1 MLLTFCYILL
11 DMKGETPFPTTGY
24 TGPENFCDR
33 EEETAKIKR
42 LLEGGQS
49 ITLVSVRRMGKT
61 ALIKHVEHV
70 LGKNWLAVY
79 LDIYKTANFAEFLN
93 ELATAILQTIEENS
107 SMGRKIWSFIKSIKP
122 SIQFNDLSGLPSVS
136 FDVQPEVAK
145 QNIKAIFEVLEAQ
158 KVPVLISI
166 DEFQQITQYP
176 EKNVDAWLR
185 GVVQQLKNV
194 VFIFSGSQHHIMTE
208 LFNHPNR
215 PFFSSTSFVRLGK
228 IEKGVYGEFIKN
240 KLESAKWKVDE
251 DAIDELLDWTD
262 VHTYYVQLLCNRI
275 YHSGHKKLISLAWKV
290 EAMRILEEIEH
301 TYFNIRNLL
310 TKAQW
315 DVLTAIAKEEKVFS
329 PTSGEFLKIYN
340 LKSSSAVLR
349 ALDALIEK
357 ELVYFDYDEL
367 GDKYYRVV
375 DTLMIRW
382 FQNNS

>member
-1 MLLTFCYILL
+1 
-11 DMKGETPFPTTGY
+11 MKGETPFPTTGY

-33 EEETAKIKR
+33 LEETSKIIR

-61 ALIKHVEHV
+61 ALIKHVEHT
-70 LGKNWLAVY
+70 LGNNWMSLY
-79 LDIYKTANFAEFLN
+79 LDIYKTENFAELLN
-93 ELATAILQTIEENS
+93 ELATAILQNLEEKS
-107 SMGRKIWSFIKSIKP
+107 SMGRKIWNFMKSIKP
-122 SIQFNDLSGLPSVS
+122 TIQFNELSGLPSVS

-145 QNIKAIFEVLEAQ
+145 QNIKAIFEILEVQ

-215 PFFSSTSFVRLGK
+215 PFFSSTSFIRLGK
-228 IEKGVYGEFIKN
+228 IDKEIYEEFIKEKFEN
-240 KLESAKWKVDE
+240 AKWKVDE
-251 DAIDELLDWTD
+251 AAINELLEWAD

-275 YHSGHKKLISLAWKV
+275 YHAGHKKLISLAWKV
-290 EAMRILEEIEH
+290 EAMRIMEEIEH

-329 PTSGEFLKIYN
+329 PTAGDFLKKHD
-340 LKSSSAVLR
+340 LKSSAGVLR
-349 ALDALIEK
+349 SLDALIEK
-357 ELVYFDYDEL
+357 EIVYFDYDEL
-367 GDKYYRVV
+367 GDRYYRVV
-375 DTLMIRW
+375 DSLMIRW
-382 FQNNS
+382 FQNNY

>member
-1 MLLTFCYILL
+1 
-11 DMKGETPFPTTGY
+11 MKGKTPFPTTGY

-33 EEETAKIKR
+33 VEETSKIKR
-42 LLEGGQS
+42 LLDGGQS

-61 ALIKHVEHV
+61 ALIRHVEHE
-70 LGKNWLAVY
+70 LGKNWLAIY
-79 LDIYKTANFAEFLN
+79 LDIYKTENFQEFLN
-93 ELATAILQTIEENS
+93 ELATAILQNIEENS
-107 SMGRKIWSFIKSIKP
+107 SLGRKIWNFIKSIKP

-145 QNIKAIFEVLEAQ
+145 QNIKAIFEVLEVQ
-158 KVPVLISI
+158 KIPVLISI

-185 GVVQQLKNV
+185 GVVQKLKNV

-208 LFNHPNR
+208 LFSHPNS
-215 PFFSSTSFVRLGK
+215 PFFSSTSFIRLGK
-228 IEKGVYGEFIKN
+228 IDKEIYKEFIQEKFEN
-240 KLESAKWKVDE
+240 AKRDVNDE
-251 DAIDELLDWTD
+251 AIHELLEWTD

-275 YHSGHKKLISLAWKV
+275 YHAGHKKLTSLVWKV
-290 EAMRILEEIEH
+290 EAMRIMEEIEH

-329 PTSGEFLKIYN
+329 PTAGEFLKNHN
-340 LKSSSAVLR
+340 LKSSAGVLR

-357 ELVYFDYDEL
+357 EIVYFDYDEL

-375 DTLMIRW
+375 DSLMIRW

>member
-1 MLLTFCYILL
+1 
-11 DMKGETPFPTTGY
+11 MKAETPFPTTGY

-61 ALIKHVEHV
+61 SLIRQIEHAM
-70 LGKNWLAVY
+70 GNKWLCIY
-79 LDIYKTANFAEFLN
+79 LDIYKTADFGDLLN

-107 SMGRKIWSFIKSIKP
+107 SLGRKIWNFMKSIKP

-136 FDVQPEVAK
+136 FEVQTEVAK
-145 QNIKAIFEVLEAQ
+145 QNIKAIFEVLEVQ
-158 KVPVLISI
+158 KVPVMIAI

-215 PFFSSTSFVRLGK
+215 PFFSSTSFIRLGK
-228 IEKGVYGEFIKN
+228 IDREIYKKFIREKFDV
-240 KLESAKWKVDE
+240 AKWNVDE
-251 DAIDELLDWTD
+251 SAIDELLEWTD

-275 YHSGHKKLISLAWKV
+275 FHAGHKKLISLAWKL
-290 EAMRILEEIEH
+290 EAVRVLEEIEH

-310 TKAQW
+310 TKTQW
-315 DVLTAIAKEEKVFS
+315 DVLGAIAREEIVFS
-329 PTSGEFLKIYN
+329 PTAGDFLKKNN
-340 LKSSSAVLR
+340 LKSSAGVLR
-349 ALDALIEK
+349 ALDALIER
-357 ELVYFDYDEL
+357 EMVYFDYDEL
-367 GDKYYRVV
+367 GDKYYRLV

-382 FQNNS
+382 FQNQS